1 VVKEAWTGGCEKMKS
16 QRFFIHTLRVP
27 RLRLVYHVPIMI
39 VLVLAIAALPMLKD
53 RQSAV
58 MTTAAATPIQVMID
72 PGHGG
77 YDPGVKTPQFKEA
90 DLTMVI
96 AKQLQAELAKRGISA
111 GLTRETDI
119 DYAEPGQKGK
129 TAKRADLGKRVEMTE
144 AQGAQ
149 LFISLHCNNS
159 SLATRGGAEVFYN
172 TVPGGKELGESVQK
186 ALHELPNMSKRDA
199 KTVDY
204 YLLRNQKVPALI
216 VECGYL
222 NIPADRARLTTPKYQ
237 VELAVAIAN
246 GIERFLKS
254 NPPLNPPSGTE
265 QEQEQS
271 TPKLSDK
278 TNA

>member
-1 VVKEAWTGGCEKMKS
+1 MGRGVNEFMKR
-16 QRFFIHTLRVP
+16 QRYLIHSIRVP
-27 RLRLVYHVPIMI
+27 RIRLTFLLPLAI
-39 VLVLAIAALPMLKD
+39 VLVIAAVVFPWLTHRKSL
-53 RQSAV
+53 A
-58 MTTAAATPIQVMID
+58 MTPEVPTSIQVMID

-77 YDPGVKTPQFKEA
+77 YDPGVKTAQYKEA
-90 DLTMVI
+90 DITLGI
-96 AKQLQAELAKRGISA
+96 AKQLQAELAKRGIAA
-111 GLTRETDI
+111 GLTRETDT
-119 DYAEPGQKGK
+119 DFAESGQKGK

-204 YLLRNQKVPALI
+204 YLLRNQKIPALI

-222 NIPADRARLTTPKYQ
+222 NIPTDRVRLTNPKYQ
-237 VELAVAIAN
+237 AELAVAIAN
-246 GIERFLKS
+246 GIENYLKS
-254 NPPLNPPSGTE
+254 NPPQSTPSGE
-265 QEQEQS
+265 DQEQS
-271 TPKLSDK
+271 TPKVSDQSH
-278 TNA
+278 A